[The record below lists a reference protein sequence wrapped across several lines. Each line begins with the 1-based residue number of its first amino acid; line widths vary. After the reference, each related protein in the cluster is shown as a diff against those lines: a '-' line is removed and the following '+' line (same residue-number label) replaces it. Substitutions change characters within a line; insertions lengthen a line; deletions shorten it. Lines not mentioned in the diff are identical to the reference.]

1 MKIAAIIKGPKD
13 RTEPD
18 PIIQY
23 LIKKGI
29 VIKNHLRMYEHT
41 SFWSPERV
49 PDFLTFEGNDN
60 PYQWARKVN
69 VTTYLRFGEC
79 SYFLDK
85 IRYFYDS
92 LRPKIYTPGRE
103 KDHDF
108 SNDIMANA
116 YLASFFRCLGST
128 LDALAIEIAI
138 LTGLFNIKLTDVTFP
153 KIKDKMTKLTDDK
166 KISSAWPLFKE
177 FRDQLIK
184 FLKGEKLETGWFKQF
199 LLYRRAFTHRSN
211 GPVLHVISV
220 TRIEPQYPT
229 LLTYLIKNPCD
240 LYGDIGDTSI
250 PEKDAQSIRDR
261 HLQQSLVDYCV
272 GLNSKTKY
280 LLELVYDYLFR
291 IYQLR
296 EEGKLRYQTEYRR
309 IFPSDATSDFQ
320 MFML

>member
-1 MKIAAIIKGPKD
+1 
-13 RTEPD
+13 
-18 PIIQY
+18 
-23 LIKKGI
+23 
-29 VIKNHLRMYEHT
+29 
-41 SFWSPERV
+41 
-49 PDFLTFEGNDN
+49 
-60 PYQWARKVN
+60 
-69 VTTYLRFGEC
+69 
-79 SYFLDK
+79 
-85 IRYFYDS
+85 
-92 LRPKIYTPGRE
+92 
-103 KDHDF
+103 
-108 SNDIMANA
+108 MANA

-177 FRDQLIK
+177 FRYQLIK